1 MARMEIVQGIHAIDS
16 LGLGRAFIYVE
27 RDRLTLIDTGLPN
40 SADRIFAAIDALGY
54 KPVSLRQII
63 ITHYHNDHAGSLAD
77 VVERS
82 GAQVLAHPL
91 DAPVL
96 RGERPPAPANAPALL
111 QKLLA
116 RNPGARAPRPV
127 AVAREV
133 GDGEEIELDGGARIV
148 HTPGHTP
155 GSIAV
160 YLPHRKILFAGD
172 AAGYLFGLRPP
183 VPLFTE
189 DRAAARASIA
199 KLAEL
204 DFDVALLGHGQPL
217 EKDASLAF
225 RKLAA
230 KLAK

>member
-1 MARMEIVQGIHAIDS
+1 MAVMEIVPGVHALEK
-16 LGLGRAFIYVE
+16 LGLGRAFIHVE

-40 SADRIFAAIDALGY
+40 SAERIFAAIGALGH
-54 KPVSLRQII
+54 KPGSLRQIV

-77 VVERS
+77 VVDAS
-82 GAQVLAHPL
+82 GADVIAHPL

-111 QKLLA
+111 QKLLS

-127 AVAREV
+127 AVSREV
-133 GDGEEIELDGGARIV
+133 NDGDEIDLDGGARVV

-155 GSIAV
+155 GSIAI
-160 YLPHRKILFAGD
+160 YLPERKLLFAGD

-199 KLAEL
+199 RLAEL
-204 DFDVALLGHGQPL
+204 DFDVALLGHGKPL
-217 EKDASLAF
+217 EKDASRAF
-225 RKLAA
+225 RRLAE